1 MPDKKFKPIAPKDLK
16 GEQKAIVQETDYQWR
31 EGPVVLDFHPT
42 WKEEIAWYEGQ
53 QYSFWNRISN
63 QLEDLTPFVKRQKKS
78 VYNRIMP
85 MVRQLNGEIQYPAEY
100 YVEPNSLEADDIR
113 ASKIGSLI
121 VEYTNKA
128 RNFRKKCNRAKLW
141 SIIVGNVFW
150 KEWWDTSLKI
160 RAKKGETEAKVTG
173 DVNFDYVVPFNVRP
187 DPLAKSREQ
196 CRWFIEGK
204 RVPKSSIER
213 EFGLKEGSLP
223 GENREGGED
232 KLFDRPDRQTPKEDT
247 AIRIER
253 WFKPYPGFDKGR
265 FIVMASGWLLWDSAS
280 PAPGAQLPYFFP
292 PGLFPF
298 MNDFFYDSPVRIAM
312 PAQRAFN
319 RYMSKLD
326 EHFENFG
333 LKALVPRG
341 SMIAGDLKRYM
352 RAGVEYVEYD
362 SSFGTPY
369 WQNPPGVPEGLF
381 SVLSLVLSEFKEETS
396 VRDVSLAG
404 LPKYSS
410 RASGVLF
417 QGLKTQDEA
426 VLVPFFEDT
435 KEEFEAALKFRLQ
448 LVQKHYDIPRLVKTT
463 GKSKEI
469 SAQFVSKTDL
479 RDNTDV
485 RVKAGV
491 EVFTQRDKRREV
503 VGKLIDKGYISDV
516 RQALELLDIKGL
528 DEYMEEEFVDER
540 QAHRIVDLIR
550 EGKEPPETSPDDNHE
565 VVYRILNTARK
576 KEDFETWSKENQK
589 KLLTRID
596 DHKNYLGMAQAPP
609 KEGGAEAPPAEP
621 PPEETL
627 PPEAAAIP
635 PELIQMLGRGE

>member
-1 MPDKKFKPIAPKDLK
+1 MPEEKFKPIAPKDLK
-16 GEQKAIVQETDYQWR
+16 GDQKAIVQETDYQWR

-42 WKEEIAWYEGQ
+42 WKEQIAWYEGQ

-63 QLEDLTPFVKRQKKS
+63 QLEDLSPFVKRQKKS

-100 YVEPNSLEADDIR
+100 FVEPNSLEADDIR
-113 ASKIGSLI
+113 ASKIASLI
-121 VEYTNKA
+121 VEHTNKVGH
-128 RNFRKKCNRAKLW
+128 FRKKCNRAKLW

-150 KEWWDTSLKI
+150 KEWWDTSLET
-160 RAKKGETEAKVTG
+160 RAKKGTTEATITG
-173 DVNFDYVVPFNVRP
+173 DINFDYVVPFNIRP
-187 DPLAKSREQ
+187 DDLSKSREQ

-204 RVPKSSIER
+204 RVPKSSVER
-213 EFGLKEGSLP
+213 EFKLKEGSLP
-223 GENREGGED
+223 DENREGGDD
-232 KLFDRPDRQTPKEDT
+232 KLFDRPERQTPKEGT
-247 AIRIER
+247 VIRIER
-253 WFKPYPGFDKGR
+253 WWKPYPGFDKGR
-265 FIVMASGWLLWDSAS
+265 FIVIAGGWLLWDSAS
-280 PAPGAQLPYFFP
+280 PAPGAQIPYFFP

-326 EHFENFG
+326 EHFENLS
-333 LKALVPRG
+333 LKALIPRG
-341 SMIAGDLKRYM
+341 SMIAGDLKRYQ

-362 SSFGTPY
+362 SAFGTPY

-381 SVLSLVLSEFKEETS
+381 SVISLVLSEFKEETS

-448 LVQKHYDIPRLVKTT
+448 LVQKHYNIPRLVKTT

-469 SAQFVSKTDL
+469 SAQFVSNTDL

-491 EVFTQRDKRREV
+491 EIFTQRDKRREV
-503 VGKLIDKGYISDV
+503 VTKLIDKGYISNV

-550 EGKEPPETSPDDNHE
+550 EGKEPAETSSDDNHE
-565 VVYRILNTARK
+565 VLYRILNTARK
-576 KEDFETWSKENQK
+576 KEDFETWPEKAKKELLARIEQHK
-589 KLLTRID
+589 K
-596 DHKNYLGMAQAPP
+596 YLGMDQPEE
-609 KEGGAEAPPAEP
+609 KGAETPPVETP
-621 PPEETL
+621 PTEAL
-627 PPEAAAIP
+627 PPEATAIP
-635 PELIQMLGRGE
+635 PELAQMLGRGE